1 MSEQITV
8 SGLVATDV
16 KRHETADNLTMA
28 TFRLAAN
35 TRRFDAAKNS
45 WTTTSTN
52 WFTIVSFRQLAKNVL
67 DSVSKGDRVVIQ
79 GKLKIRDWDNGE
91 RSGTS
96 IEVEADALG
105 HDLAWGTATFN
116 RTVLTR
122 DADEDPEDDDADE
135 LEPSDLTPVSA

>member
-16 KRHETADNLTMA
+16 KKHETADNLLMC

-35 TRRFDAAKNS
+35 TRRFDATKNT

-52 WFTIVSFRQLAKNVL
+52 WFTIVCFRQLAKNVL

-96 IEVEADALG
+96 IEI
-105 HDLAWGTATFN
+105 
-116 RTVLTR
+116 
-122 DADEDPEDDDADE
+122 DADHIGLDLNFGVSSFDRVVLRPDEEDSEE
-135 LEPSDLTPVSA
+135 LEKELQPA

>member
-35 TRRFDAAKNS
+35 SRRFDAAKNT

-79 GKLKIRDWDNGE
+79 GRLKIRDWDNGE

-96 IEVEADALG
+96 IEI
-105 HDLAWGTATFN
+105 
-116 RTVLTR
+116 
-122 DADEDPEDDDADE
+122 DADHIGLDLNFGVSSFDRVVLRPEEDDVEEIEEE
-135 LEPSDLTPVSA
+135 LQPA

>member
-16 KRHETADNLTMA
+16 KRHETADNQTMA

-96 IEVEADALG
+96 IEI
-105 HDLAWGTATFN
+105 
-116 RTVLTR
+116 
-122 DADEDPEDDDADE
+122 DADHIGLDLNFGVSSFDRVVLRPDDEESEE
-135 LEPSDLTPVSA
+135 LEEELQPA

>member
-8 SGLVATDV
+8 SGLVATDI

-35 TRRFDAAKNS
+35 SRRFDAAKNS

-96 IEVEADALG
+96 IEI
-105 HDLAWGTATFN
+105 
-116 RTVLTR
+116 
-122 DADEDPEDDDADE
+122 DADHIGLDLNFGVSSFDRVVLRPDDEESEE
-135 LEPSDLTPVSA
+135 LEEELQPA

>member
-35 TRRFDAAKNS
+35 TRRFDAAKNA

-67 DSVSKGDRVVIQ
+67 DSVNKGDRVVIQ
-79 GKLKIRDWDNGE
+79 GRLKIRDWDNGE

-96 IEVEADALG
+96 IEI
-105 HDLAWGTATFN
+105 
-116 RTVLTR
+116 
-122 DADEDPEDDDADE
+122 DADHIGLDLNFGVSSFDRVVLRPEEDDVEE
-135 LEPSDLTPVSA
+135 LEEELQPA

>member
-35 TRRFDAAKNS
+35 TRRFDAAKNT

-79 GKLKIRDWDNGE
+79 GRLKIRDWDNGE

-96 IEVEADALG
+96 IEI
-105 HDLAWGTATFN
+105 
-116 RTVLTR
+116 
-122 DADEDPEDDDADE
+122 DADHIGLDLNFGVSSFDRVVLKPEEDDVEELEDE
-135 LEPSDLTPVSA
+135 LQPA

>member
-67 DSVSKGDRVVIQ
+67 ESVSKGDRVVIQ

-96 IEVEADALG
+96 IEI
-105 HDLAWGTATFN
+105 
-116 RTVLTR
+116 
-122 DADEDPEDDDADE
+122 DADHIGLDLNFGISSFDRVVLRPDDEESEELEDE
-135 LEPSDLTPVSA
+135 LQPA

>member
-1 MSEQITV
+1 MTEQITV

-35 TRRFDAAKNS
+35 TRKFDAAKNA

-79 GKLKIRDWDNGE
+79 GRLKIRDWDNGE

-96 IEVEADALG
+96 IEI
-105 HDLAWGTATFN
+105 
-116 RTVLTR
+116 
-122 DADEDPEDDDADE
+122 DADHIGLDLNFGVSSFDRVVLRPEEDDVEEIEEE
-135 LEPSDLTPVSA
+135 LQPA

>member
-1 MSEQITV
+1 MTEQITV

-35 TRRFDAAKNS
+35 TRRFDAAKNT

-79 GKLKIRDWDNGE
+79 GRLKIRDWDNGE

-96 IEVEADALG
+96 IEI
-105 HDLAWGTATFN
+105 
-116 RTVLTR
+116 
-122 DADEDPEDDDADE
+122 DADHIGLDLNFGVSSFDRVVLRPEEDDVEEIEDE
-135 LEPSDLTPVSA
+135 LQPA

>member
-35 TRRFDAAKNS
+35 SRRFDATKNS

-52 WFTIVSFRQLAKNVL
+52 WFTIVAFRQLAKNVL
-67 DSVSKGDRVVIQ
+67 ESVSKGDRVVIQ

-96 IEVEADALG
+96 IEI
-105 HDLAWGTATFN
+105 
-116 RTVLTR
+116 
-122 DADEDPEDDDADE
+122 DADHIGLDLNFGVSSYDRVVFRPEEDESEE
-135 LEPSDLTPVSA
+135 LEEELQPA

>member
-96 IEVEADALG
+96 IEI
-105 HDLAWGTATFN
+105 
-116 RTVLTR
+116 
-122 DADEDPEDDDADE
+122 DADHIGLDLNFGVSSFDRVVLRPDDEESEE
-135 LEPSDLTPVSA
+135 LEEELQPA

>member
-96 IEVEADALG
+96 IEI
-105 HDLAWGTATFN
+105 
-116 RTVLTR
+116 
-122 DADEDPEDDDADE
+122 DADHIGLDLNFGVSSFDRVVLRPDDEESEELEDE
-135 LEPSDLTPVSA
+135 LQPA

>member
-1 MSEQITV
+1 
-8 SGLVATDV
+8 
-16 KRHETADNLTMA
+16 MA

-35 TRRFDAAKNS
+35 TRRFDAAKNT

-79 GKLKIRDWDNGE
+79 GRLKIRDWDNGE

-96 IEVEADALG
+96 IEI
-105 HDLAWGTATFN
+105 
-116 RTVLTR
+116 
-122 DADEDPEDDDADE
+122 DADHIGLDLNFGVSSFDRVVLKPEEDDVEELEDE
-135 LEPSDLTPVSA
+135 LQPA

>member
-35 TRRFDAAKNS
+35 TRRFDAAKNT
-45 WTTTSTN
+45 WTTSSTN

-79 GKLKIRDWDNGE
+79 GRLKIRDWDNGE

-96 IEVEADALG
+96 IEI
-105 HDLAWGTATFN
+105 
-116 RTVLTR
+116 
-122 DADEDPEDDDADE
+122 DADHIGLDLNFGVSSFDRVVLKPEEDDVEELEDE
-135 LEPSDLTPVSA
+135 LQPA

>member
-1 MSEQITV
+1 MTEQITV

-35 TRRFDAAKNS
+35 TRRFDAAKNT

-79 GKLKIRDWDNGE
+79 GRLKIRDWDNGE

-96 IEVEADALG
+96 IEI
-105 HDLAWGTATFN
+105 
-116 RTVLTR
+116 
-122 DADEDPEDDDADE
+122 DADHIGLDLNFGVSSFDRVVLRPEEDDVEEIEEE
-135 LEPSDLTPVSA
+135 LQPA

>member
-16 KRHETADNLTMA
+16 KRRETADNLLMCS
-28 TFRLAAN
+28 FRLAAN
-35 TRRFDAAKNS
+35 SRRFDAAKNA

-52 WFTIVSFRQLAKNVL
+52 WFTVVAFRQLAKNIL
-67 DSVSKGDRVVIQ
+67 DSVSKGDRIVVA

-96 IEVEADALG
+96 IEI
-105 HDLAWGTATFN
+105 
-116 RTVLTR
+116 
-122 DADEDPEDDDADE
+122 DADHVGLDLNFGVSSFDRVVIRPDEDE
-135 LEPSDLTPVSA
+135 LEEELEEELQPA

>member
-35 TRRFDAAKNS
+35 SRRFDAAKNA

-67 DSVSKGDRVVIQ
+67 DSVAKGDRVVIQ
-79 GKLKIRDWDNGE
+79 GRLKIRDWDNGE

-96 IEVEADALG
+96 IEIDAEHIGL
-105 HDLAWGTATFN
+105 DLNFGVSSFD
-116 RTVLTR
+116 RVVIR
-122 DADEDPEDDDADE
+122 PEEDDTEE
-135 LEPSDLTPVSA
+135 LEEELQPA

>member
-35 TRRFDAAKNS
+35 TRRFDATKNT

-52 WFTIVSFRQLAKNVL
+52 WFTIVSCRQLAKNVL

-79 GKLKIRDWDNGE
+79 GRLKIRDWDNGE

-96 IEVEADALG
+96 IEI
-105 HDLAWGTATFN
+105 
-116 RTVLTR
+116 
-122 DADEDPEDDDADE
+122 DADHIGLDLNFGVSSFDRVVLKPEEDDVEELEDE
-135 LEPSDLTPVSA
+135 LQPA

>member
-96 IEVEADALG
+96 IEI
-105 HDLAWGTATFN
+105 
-116 RTVLTR
+116 
-122 DADEDPEDDDADE
+122 DADHIGLDLNFGVSSFDRVVLRPEDEESEE
-135 LEPSDLTPVSA
+135 LEEELQPA

>member
-1 MSEQITV
+1 MTEQITV

-35 TRRFDAAKNS
+35 TRRFDAAKNA

-79 GKLKIRDWDNGE
+79 GRLKIRDWDNGE

-96 IEVEADALG
+96 IEI
-105 HDLAWGTATFN
+105 
-116 RTVLTR
+116 
-122 DADEDPEDDDADE
+122 DADHIGLDLNFGVSSFDRVVLRPEEDDVEEIEEE
-135 LEPSDLTPVSA
+135 LQPA